1 MSERVLVGI
10 NPKTGETTY
19 KVEGVDGTSCTDI
32 TEILTQSNETVSVVQ
47 THEYDATEDMPD
59 YVENLG

>member
-10 NPKTGETTY
+10 NPKTGEVTY
-19 KVEGVDGTSCTDI
+19 RVEGVEGTGCTDI
-32 TEILTQSNETVSVVQ
+32 TDILTQSNETVSVTH